1 MKKSLRIVFVAF
13 NMLGWLIYLFC
24 SLFRSSLSD
33 FWQGFCDGSSI
44 VLLVIGSAYFIRCAI
59 KKENPYDFK

>member
-1 MKKSLRIVFVAF
+1 
-13 NMLGWLIYLFC
+13 MLGWMIYLFGR
-24 SLFRSSLSD
+24 LFSGSIPD
-33 FWQGFCDGSSI
+33 FWQGFCEGSSI